1 MRDYWVMISFA
12 ILFILLVFQFNCTT
26 EKSSAE
32 FQPLIDAYLSFW
44 NTGNFDGI
52 DQVLPPDFELRMTPK
67 FEPEK
72 GIETFKQEVIKL
84 RRAYPDFHITVNE
97 SFFDTDK
104 FAVRWTITGTNT
116 GPGTLPP
123 TRKAIKVPGMSIIH
137 FQNGKIKD
145 EWIASNNL
153 YWLQQLGY
161 KLESPFT
168 GNSQ

>member
-1 MRDYWVMISFA
+1 MRSKRAKIVFI
-12 ILFILLVFQFNCTT
+12 ILLELLVSQFNCTT

-32 FQPLIDAYLSFW
+32 YQPLIDAYLSFW

-72 GIETFKQEVIKL
+72 GIETFKKEVIKL
-84 RRAYPDFHITVNE
+84 RTAYPDFHITVNE
-97 SFFDTDK
+97 SFYYTDK
-104 FAVRWTITGTNT
+104 FALRWTITGTNT
-116 GPGTLPP
+116 GPGTNSP
-123 TRKAIKVPGMSIIH
+123 TGKAIRVPGMSIIH

-153 YWLQQLGY
+153 YWLEQLGY
-161 KLESPFT
+161 KLESPVT
-168 GNSQ
+168 ENPQ

>member
-1 MRDYWVMISFA
+1 MKIVFT
-12 ILFILLVFQFNCTT
+12 ILFTLLVSQFNCTT

-32 FQPLIDAYLSFW
+32 YQPLIDAYLSFW

-72 GIETFKQEVIKL
+72 GIETFKQELIKL
-84 RRAYPDFHITVNE
+84 RTAYPDFHITVDE

-116 GPGTLPP
+116 GTGSHPP
-123 TRKAIKVPGMSIIH
+123 TGKAINVSGISIIH

-153 YWLQQLGY
+153 YWLEQLGY

-168 GNSQ
+168 ENAQ